1 MKERKELIEYIL
13 DNTTWTYEELEH
25 YTYEKLKALADDVA
39 EGYRLL
45 KQGTY
50 GRESQYEEPKYDSAG
65 FTEQDR

>member
-1 MKERKELIEYIL
+1 MQDRQQLIDYIL

-50 GRESQYEEPKYDSAG
+50 GRES
-65 FTEQDR
+65 